1 MRWFEFA
8 LRDIGAQR
16 LRYFLTG
23 LTMLLGVLTLAGV
36 TLAGSTVS
44 DALIAGEEQKNG
56 RGVSIATNFT
66 VTADH
71 LPTGLAEEDIT
82 GVSQLLQQVRDYTA
96 ARGGYVMLSV
106 KSDISVQQSEDI
118 KKRLKRSQRTEMV
131 WLDGELNQLYRAPA
145 AAGSTE
151 FGDLALP
158 PRVVINEHAAAG
170 EQFSVG
176 DIVRI
181 NPHRIGSLEPEHTG
195 PAAGI
200 DAKII
205 GVVAD
210 GQTEG
215 RFYGSLATYT
225 ELFPNNIVGQ
235 SAELR
240 LHMPVVDPHTQ
251 QYLIEAMTRN
261 GIVPDSEPRRVD
273 TVDEVAGQLELVQLV
288 FQWVGILLL
297 VVAGLGIANVGLA
310 TVGERAHELSVRQAL
325 GARPRDIFGQMI
337 GAAVIVGF
345 IVSLITI
352 VLVLVSVYWLLP
364 QLIAQNSAITAPSFP
379 WQACLVGVVA
389 AIGVGVLGG
398 AIPAYSA
405 TRVPVAE
412 ALRR

>member
-16 LRYFLTG
+16 LHYFLTG

-118 KKRLKRSQRTEMV
+118 KQRLKRSQRTEMV

-181 NPHRIGSLEPEHTG
+181 N
-195 PAAGI
+195 
-200 DAKII
+200 
-205 GVVAD
+205 
-210 GQTEG
+210 
-215 RFYGSLATYT
+215 
-225 ELFPNNIVGQ
+225 
-235 SAELR
+235 
-240 LHMPVVDPHTQ
+240 
-251 QYLIEAMTRN
+251 
-261 GIVPDSEPRRVD
+261 
-273 TVDEVAGQLELVQLV
+273 VAG
-288 FQWVGILLL
+288 
-297 VVAGLGIANVGLA
+297 
-310 TVGERAHELSVRQAL
+310 R
-325 GARPRDIFGQMI
+325 
-337 GAAVIVGF
+337 
-345 IVSLITI
+345 
-352 VLVLVSVYWLLP
+352 
-364 QLIAQNSAITAPSFP
+364 
-379 WQACLVGVVA
+379 
-389 AIGVGVLGG
+389 
-398 AIPAYSA
+398 
-405 TRVPVAE
+405 
-412 ALRR
+412 